1 MSGWLPSHRYVFNEE
16 GILVLKPTC
25 LRGSETSQAAWE
37 PPDCSPLGRSF
48 LGLNGHRGGNG
59 GSSYGEAFYFR
70 WSLVPQDQLSD
81 LG

>member
-1 MSGWLPSHRYVFNEE
+1 MWADGHSHTDMSSVRQ

-25 LRGSETSQAAWE
+25 LRGSETSQAAWRA
-37 PPDCSPLGRSF
+37 SGLFTSRSF
-48 LGLNGHRGGNG
+48 RGLTGHR